1 MLMSTCWFRDRWHRQ
16 TTDRNS
22 SILWYVLSSLM
33 VAGGWWGSC
42 TWSWPV
48 VGAALAA
55 RWALTERQEAER
67 AGEPVRCFSL
77 PPSSTSSIH
86 PSLLLTPF
94 NDVKTNSDAFDAHL
108 LLNFRAGTEL
118 ELIGKLQ
125 PWIRKC
131 AAPVSVC
138 KVKFPVRRQSLVPS
152 SERVRAVSTV
162 V

>member
-1 MLMSTCWFRDRWHRQ
+1 MSTCWFKDRWHRQ
-16 TTDRNS
+16 ITDRNT
-22 SILWYVLSSLM
+22 SILVCFELINVSGWLRGVLRL
-33 VAGGWWGSC
+33 VLARGGRGPGCSVRC
-42 TWSWPV
+42 NGASRG
-48 VGAALAA
+48 GAALVKVP
-55 RWALTERQEAER
+55 LLL
-67 AGEPVRCFSL
+67 PPSL

-131 AAPVSVC
+131 AAPASVC

-152 SERVRAVSTV
+152 SECVRAVSTAV
-162 V
+162 

>member
-1 MLMSTCWFRDRWHRQ
+1 MSTCWFWDRWHRQ
-16 TTDRNS
+16 TTDRNT

-33 VAGGWWGSC
+33 FAGGWGGSC

-55 RWALTERQEAER
+55 RCAVTQRQEAER
-67 AGEPVRCFSL
+67 HWWNVPLLLPPSL

-94 NDVKTNSDAFDAHL
+94 KDVKTNSDAFDAHL
-108 LLNFRAGTEL
+108 LLNFWAGTEL

-131 AAPVSVC
+131 AAPASVC
-138 KVKFPVRRQSLVPS
+138 KVKFPVGRQSSVPS
-152 SERVRAVSTV
+152 SECVCAVV
-162 V
+162 